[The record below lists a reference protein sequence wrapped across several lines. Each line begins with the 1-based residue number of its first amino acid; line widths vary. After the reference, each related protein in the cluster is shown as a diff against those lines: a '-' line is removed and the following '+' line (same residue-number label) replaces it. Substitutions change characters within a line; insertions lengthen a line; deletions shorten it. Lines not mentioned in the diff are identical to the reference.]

1 PRIRRAQRKKII
13 KQTARPWI
21 TAATIL
27 LKSRAVIRNRFKPAY
42 KITTIDSAQII
53 MKNFEQNVLFTVVYP
68 FKNNF
73 PQPHFK
79 QDIYAIDANGTVIT
93 KIRSDYY
100 VAKKRID
107 FSHHHLSSCNNA
119 HK

>member
-1 PRIRRAQRKKII
+1 
-13 KQTARPWI
+13 
-21 TAATIL
+21 
-27 LKSRAVIRNRFKPAY
+27 
-42 KITTIDSAQII
+42 

-100 VAKKRID
+100 VAKRID

-119 HK
+119 HKLGISLCCRKIPNPIAISGMVLVIPTIAAIALNIIHHKSIMNVYPR